1 MSQNVVNVLL
11 TARDNMSAV
20 ITGAVRNG
28 AMQAQLLGNAFSAAG
43 EIAGKAFSTFGDMVK
58 TAAGSE
64 TDLIAATGALQS
76 VLGGTF
82 GEAFEYSK
90 KLNAEFSKMGAEL
103 PGTAENFAS
112 IGRIL
117 SDDLA
122 NSFKRVDGSFDKV
135 GFEDKL
141 MTITRGV
148 GVLSQAAKTSAFEA
162 GFAIQRVIA
171 GDANALKLLFFDK
184 NPVIKN
190 QIVSGLKEQGKSLK
204 DWAKL
209 TQQARL
215 DMVAAALNSAAGPEV
230 IDKLQ
235 SSVEGI
241 TSGWQSKIFD
251 PTVGALGMLR
261 SLSSRGTR
269 SALDAFRDLLTT
281 TDTFMK
287 ELGAIWPF
295 KVDIM
300 VSLYDAFT
308 YLNKLV
314 SAATGVVMGVGEEL
328 RKGLDFLP
336 ALRKGFGAIPNELGK
351 LVGSLKFGDVFA
363 NVLKNISGFFATAA
377 GVFGKTLNFGLR
389 AVSSA
394 LNDLTLG
401 PKLGLAMGEL
411 VGRGTGI
418 ILTFL
423 LTTDWG
429 SVFQILLKLI
439 PQVISAAAGA
449 AVGLVSGLISQLGP
463 LVKAAGSGILSGL
476 SGLASA
482 VTETFSNIG
491 AQVLPPMAEFV
502 SKAIS
507 ALQRVWSNLS
517 AAVVEIFSGIFD
529 AAKTAMGN
537 FDSGFTGAVQEFFT
551 NFLSQVKNVLTN
563 ALSGAMSSVGSVL
576 GSVTTAVGNAANSAL
591 AGATAAVSGSTT
603 PSAAN
608 VPTTP
613 TPATAPNTSGSSS
626 NPPPTDIGGPAG
638 WTGWLPSYLNQNFF
652 SSASAHY
659 AGAKELVN
667 SWANGQV
674 VSSAYAGN
682 TQNIL
687 QKIAE
692 NSTHNFNSET
702 AHSAYAGHT
711 QNSTQNFQNN
721 SEIVKTAAFGHNPMF
736 RGGNLS
742 LALTQAY
749 QAGVNVPAILQ
760 ASVAEKRNAPSGSML
775 IVANTTETVLTKQQA
790 QTVFGKVGAAFSGTQ
805 PVVVAQPGQ
814 PPNVNISVNISGAGD
829 VQAVA
834 NAVIAQL
841 DYYLTKAEL
850 KAGIA

>member
-1 MSQNVVNVLL
+1 
-11 TARDNMSAV
+11 
-20 ITGAVRNG
+20 
-28 AMQAQLLGNAFSAAG
+28 MQAQLLGNAFSAAG
-43 EIAGKAFSTFGDMVK
+43 ELAGKAFSTFGDMVR

-135 GFEDKL
+135 GFEEKL

-190 QIVSGLKEQGKSLK
+190 QIVNGLKEQGKSLK

-235 SSVEGI
+235 NSVEGI

-269 SALDAFRDLLTT
+269 SALDAFRELLTT

-300 VSLYDAFT
+300 VSLYDGFS

-314 SAATGVVMGVGEEL
+314 SVATGVVMGVGEEL
-328 RKGLDFLP
+328 RKGIGGLP
-336 ALRKGFGAIPNELGK
+336 ALRKGFGAIPNELGR
-351 LVGSLKFGDVFA
+351 LVGGLKFSDVFS
-363 NVLKNISGFFATAA
+363 NVLKNVSWFFSIAA
-377 GVFGKTLNFGLR
+377 SVFGKALNSGL
-389 AVSSA
+389 VSVNSA
-394 LNDLTLG
+394 LSDLTLG
-401 PKLGLAMGEL
+401 PKVGLALGEF
-411 VGRGTGI
+411 VGRGVGI
-418 ILTFL
+418 VLKFL
-423 LTTDWG
+423 LTTNWG
-429 SVFQILLKLI
+429 AVFQILLKLL
-439 PQVISAAAGA
+439 PQVMSAAMGA
-449 AVGLVSGLISQLGP
+449 AVGLVTGLVSQLAP
-463 LVKAAGSGILSGL
+463 LVRAAGGGILAGL

-482 VTETFSNIG
+482 ISETFSNIG
-491 AQVLPPMAEFV
+491 AQVLPPVMAFV
-502 SKAIS
+502 SRAIS
-507 ALQRVWSNLS
+507 ALQQVWSRLS
-517 AAVVEIFSGIFD
+517 SAVADIFSGIFD
-529 AAKTAMGN
+529 SAKSAMGN
-537 FDSGFTGAVQEFFT
+537 FTSGFTGAVQEFFT

-591 AGATAAVSGSTT
+591 AGATAAVTGATT
-603 PSAAN
+603 PSAASTTT
-608 VPTTP
+608 TTP
-613 TPATAPNTSGSSS
+613 VTATTSTTAGSPS

-638 WTGWLPSYLNQNFF
+638 WTGWLPSYLGQNIFN
-652 SSASAHY
+652 SAYAHY

-667 SWANGQV
+667 SWVNGQV
-674 VSSAYAGN
+674 VSSAYVENFAEN
-682 TQNIL
+682 F
-687 QKIAE
+687 AE
-692 NSTHNFNSET
+692 NST
-702 AHSAYAGHT
+702 
-711 QNSTQNFQNN
+711 QNLQNN
-721 SEIVKTAAFGHNPMF
+721 SETVKTAAFGHNPMF
-736 RGGNLS
+736 RGGSLS

-775 IVANTTETVLTKQQA
+775 IVANTTETILTKQQA
-790 QTVFGKVGAAFSGTQ
+790 QTVFGKVGTAFSGTQ
-805 PVVVAQPGQ
+805 PVVLAGAQGSQKVVGQ
-814 PPNVNISVNISGAGD
+814 APNVNISVNISGAGD

-850 KAGIA
+850 KAGLA